1 MTRKNKKI
9 PSKNYTSLF
18 YKKPGFIVFL
28 SLLMTIIFF
37 QVQKKNQYIK
47 DIEENTRAKELA
59 NSEFVKLLDQRPIYT
74 DSIYKIYI
82 AKFGEY
88 NKIVFLRK
96 DSISEVQKESRFFL
110 HLYPR
115 DKTLLGESKSKSPS
129 FDFKN
134 NVSSFTF
141 KQSKYFVSST
151 NLPDILIDKINVGQY
166 GFRGDG
172 KITWQISSLLNAK
185 SIEEILKINKEENN
199 IFKRR

>member
-1 MTRKNKKI
+1 MN
-9 PSKNYTSLF
+9 SKNHLQNKARVF
-18 YKKPGFIVFL
+18 YKKSGFIILFG
-28 SLLMTIIFF
+28 LLMTIIFF
-37 QVQKKNQYIK
+37 QIQKKNEYIK
-47 DIEENTRAKELA
+47 EKKEEKEAIEQA
-59 NSEFVKLLDQRPIYT
+59 NSEFVKLLGQRPIYR

-82 AKFGEY
+82 ARFGEH
-88 NKIVFLRK
+88 NTIVFLRK

-115 DKTLLGESKSKSPS
+115 DKTLLGESESKSPS

-151 NLPDILIDKINVGQY
+151 NLPDIMIGKINVGQY
-166 GFRGDG
+166 GFRGDS
-172 KITWQISSLLNAK
+172 KITWQISSLLNAG

-199 IFKRR
+199 IFKTR

>member
-1 MTRKNKKI
+1 MA
-9 PSKNYTSLF
+9 
-18 YKKPGFIVFL
+18 
-28 SLLMTIIFF
+28 IIFF
-37 QVQKKNQYIK
+37 QVQKKNQYKK

-59 NSEFVKLLDQRPIYT
+59 NSEFVKLLDQRPIYG

-82 AKFGEY
+82 AKFGEHT
-88 NKIVFLRK
+88 KIVFLRK
-96 DSISEVQKESRFFL
+96 GSISEIQKESRFFL

-115 DKTLLGESKSKSPS
+115 DKTLLGESESKSPS

-151 NLPDILIDKINVGQY
+151 NLPDIMIDKINVGQY
-166 GFRGDG
+166 GYRGDS
-172 KITWQISSLLNAK
+172 KITWQISSLLSAE